1 MAIHFILQGK
11 GGVGKSYVAS
21 LLTQYFLDQKI
32 TVVGFDLDPTNP
44 TYAEYEELP
53 VERISLLDA
62 NNHIDNE
69 KFVLFGEQL
78 FSHSKD
84 HEIIVDC
91 GTSAY
96 IPMMHFLEQIGFES
110 WLESMGRKTF
120 IHTVLK
126 GGGEL
131 SDTYESCSELL
142 KLFPS
147 CPFVI
152 WLNESQ
158 QPVTNQGKT
167 FLESQIFQKN
177 AKRIVDV
184 IPLPKYTSGFF
195 GNVDIDRM
203 IENRWTFK
211 ECIDGGKFFLVQQRC
226 LYLYRKKIWERLSI
240 FLKNYFTFIE
250 GDNHE

>member
-1 MAIHFILQGK
+1 MSIHFILQGK

-21 LLTQYFLDQKI
+21 LLTQYLQDKKKP
-32 TVVGFDLDPTNP
+32 VVGFDLDPTNP
-44 TYAEYEELP
+44 TYAEYEKLP

-69 KFVLFGEQL
+69 KFVLFGERL
-78 FSHSKD
+78 FKYSKE

-110 WLESMGRKTF
+110 WLESMGRKTI

-131 SDTYESCSELL
+131 SDTFESCSELFR
-142 KLFPS
+142 LFPT

-158 QPVTNQGKT
+158 QSVVNQGKG
-167 FLESQIFQKN
+167 FLETQIYKKN
-177 AKRIVDV
+177 EKRIVDV

-195 GNVDIDRM
+195 GNVDIDKM

-211 ECIDGGKFFLVQQRC
+211 ECIEGKKFFLVQQRC
-226 LYLYRKKIWERLSI
+226 LFLYKKNIWERLDL
-240 FLKNYFTFIE
+240 FYKNYLTFLDGE
-250 GDNHE
+250 ANG